1 MCRPGE
7 LVHGFKMFHFIPLR
21 LQDFDIADLGH
32 GVAADVEDAS
42 RAEGG
47 ELVDGFGVNAVPGR
61 IHDEEVAGFLH
72 GVDHLQHVA
81 GDEMSV
87 VDAVALRRAIGI
99 FHGGVHDFD
108 AHHFFRRLGQH
119 LADGA
124 RAGVEVEDD
133 AL

>member
-1 MCRPGE
+1 MCRSRE
-7 LVHGFKMFHFIPLR
+7 LVHGFEMFHLIPLR
-21 LQDFDIADLGH
+21 LQDFDVPNLGH
-32 GVAADVEDAS
+32 GVAADVEVAFS
-42 RAEGG
+42 MKGG
-47 ELVDGFGVNAVPGR
+47 ELVDGFRVDAVAR
-61 IHDEEVAGFLH
+61 RVHDEKVAGFLY

-81 GDEMSV
+81 GDEAGV

-99 FHGGVHDFD
+99 FHGGVHYFD